1 MEEITNYQVSA
12 LSIIDQVDINGIQ
25 KTMQKITQLQAV
37 VQATLKKDHDYGII
51 PGTNKPTLLKPGAEK
66 ILMMFGLTSEYQFLD
81 RTENFEKGF
90 FAYTLKC
97 TISKGGQKI
106 TEGVGQANTME
117 GKYRYRWVS
126 EKDIPEG
133 MTKETLQFKTFSGQY
148 GDYTKYK
155 VENDDPYTLA
165 NTVLKMAK
173 KRAQVDAV
181 LTVASLSEVFTQ
193 DLEDMRDF
201 LQSEQMDNMSEKDA
215 KNIRLSFGKNKGK
228 TLGEVLANDRSYI
241 EWLSANAKD
250 EVMRKA
256 AFELLNEKDNEA
268 EKKKTSAKKT
278 TKAKKSE
285 PEADPESEY
294 NEADFKF
301 DPADDSELPWN

>member
-1 MEEITNYQVSA
+1 MDEMIQNPA

-37 VQATLKKDHDYGII
+37 VQATLKRDHDYGVI
-51 PGTNKPTLLKPGAEK
+51 PGTAKPTLLKPGAEK
-66 ILMMFGLTSEYQFLD
+66 ILMMFGLTSEYEFLD
-81 RTENFEKGF
+81 RVEEYEKGF

-97 TISKGGQKI
+97 VLSKNGQKI

-117 GKYRYRWVS
+117 GRYRWRWVS
-126 EKDIPEG
+126 EKKLPDGIV
-133 MTKETLQFKTFSGQY
+133 KETLVSRTIDGKY
-148 GDYTKYK
+148 GPYTEYK

-193 DLEDMRDF
+193 DIEDMKEF
-201 LQSEQMDNMSEKDA
+201 LQSEQLENMSEVDA
-215 KNIRLSFGKNKGK
+215 KNIKLSFGKNKGK
-228 TLGEVLANDRSYI
+228 TLGEILEKDRSYI
-241 EWLSANAKD
+241 EWLSENAKD

-256 AFELLNEKDNEA
+256 CFELLSAADNAA
-268 EKKKTSAKKT
+268 ENGKKTAATKGKKD
-278 TKAKKSE
+278 KPAAE
-285 PEADPESEY
+285 QEQPEVEI
-294 NEADFKF
+294 
-301 DPADDSELPWN
+301 DPADFEIDPADEDGLPWN

>member
-1 MEEITNYQVSA
+1 M
-12 LSIIDQVDINGIQ
+12 
-25 KTMQKITQLQAV
+25 QAV

-66 ILMMFGLTSEYQFLD
+66 ILMMFGLTTEYQFLD

-133 MTKETLQFKTFSGQY
+133 MAKETLQFKTYNGQY
-148 GDYTKYK
+148 GDYNKYK
-155 VENDDPYTLA
+155 IENDDPFTLA

-193 DLEDMRDF
+193 DIEDMKEF

-215 KNIRLSFGKNKGK
+215 KNIKLSFGKHKGK
-228 TLGEVLANDRSYI
+228 TLGEVLKIERSYI
-241 EWLSANAKD
+241 EWLNENAKD
-250 EVMRKA
+250 EAMRKA
-256 AFELLNEKDNEA
+256 AFELLNGEDNEA
-268 EKKKTSAKKT
+268 DKKKKDNSKKSN
-278 TKAKKSE
+278 KAKKNE
-285 PEADPESEY
+285 PEAEANPEY
-294 NEADFKF
+294 NDEDFDLTPEEEAD
-301 DPADDSELPWN
+301 LPWS